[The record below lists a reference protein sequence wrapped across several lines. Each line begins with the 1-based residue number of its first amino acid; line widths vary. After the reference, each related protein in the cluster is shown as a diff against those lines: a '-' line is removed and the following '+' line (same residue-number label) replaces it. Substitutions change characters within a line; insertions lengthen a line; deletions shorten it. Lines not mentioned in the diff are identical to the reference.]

1 MSQLSLKQLV
11 TFVTVADCGGF
22 RRAAEQLYRSQSAVS
37 AQIRELEEAV
47 GVALFHRTTRR
58 VSLTAEGERL
68 LSRARKALAE
78 LQAGVR
84 ELKDEVALQHGRV
97 VIGTT
102 PTISSTRL
110 PAIIAAFR
118 ARHPGIAVLVREDFA
133 SGVMDRVRR
142 EEVDFALGPALDG
155 SQEFAF
161 EPLLRDDF
169 HAALPPDYPLDG
181 RTEIPF
187 AEIADQPFLTLPRA
201 TALRRQLDAVFHD
214 HGRVLNPAFQVMHH
228 VTLLSMVG
236 AGLGVTV
243 LPGLCLPD
251 LQWAEADFRSAKA
264 DAGARPLQT
273 ARLVAPALHRMV
285 AIATLKGQAQSPA
298 ARACL
303 AMIRRRFSP
312 DIAA

>member
-37 AQIRELEEAV
+37 AQIRELEEAL

-84 ELKDEVALQHGRV
+84 ELQDEVALQHGRI

-118 ARHPGIAVLVREDFA
+118 ARHPGIAVLVREDFT

-142 EEVDFALGPALDG
+142 EEVDFALAPATDG

-169 HAALPPDYPLDG
+169 HAVLPPDYPLAG
-181 RTEIPF
+181 RNAIPF

-214 HGRVLNPAFQVMHH
+214 QGRVLTPAFQVMHH

-251 LQWAEADFRSAKA
+251 
-264 DAGARPLQT
+264 AGGRPLQT
-273 ARLVAPALHRMV
+273 ARLSAPALHRMV
-285 AIATLKGQAQSPA
+285 AIATLKGQALSPA
-298 ARACL
+298 ARTCL
-303 AMIRRRFSP
+303 AMIRERFAP
-312 DIAA
+312 DVAA